1 MTTIFVAGSIKIKVL
16 DPLVTERLKKITARH
31 LRIIVGDAAGAD
43 SAIQQ
48 FLKQSG
54 YHHVTVFSS
63 SPTPRNNLGNWPVQV
78 TETPYAPGSRAF
90 FTAKDLAMAAEADYG
105 LMIWDS
111 RSTGTL
117 SNVLELLNQKKYSV
131 VFIRDK
137 KQFIVVKSP
146 DQLSELVSH
155 MPPDA
160 FAAAEKKIQLS
171 EKITQ
176 LKNRQITLF
185 G

>member
-1 MTTIFVAGSIKIKVL
+1 M
-16 DPLVTERLKKITARH
+16 
-31 LRIIVGDAAGAD
+31 
-43 SAIQQ
+43 
-48 FLKQSG
+48 
-54 YHHVTVFSS
+54 
-63 SPTPRNNLGNWPVQV
+63 QV

-171 EKITQ
+171 EKITR